1 MMFGRLYRRPLSR
14 EEAFAEIERCAGT
27 QFDPQVVRAFF
38 AAVGLGE
45 AVGV

>member
-1 MMFGRLYRRPLSR
+1 MMFGKLYRRPLTR
-14 EEAFAEIERCAGT
+14 DEALIEVERCSGT
-27 QFDPQVVRAFF
+27 QFDPRVVRAFF